1 MTNKHASKQHC
12 LVGNIR
18 PKSKLRKRR
27 NKAKAKARREER
39 LNTAKKAPKAPK
51 APASKVAPPPNK

>member
-1 MTNKHASKQHC
+1 MTNKSSSKQHC

-27 NKAKAKARREER
+27 NKAKAAERRAER
-39 LNTAKKAPKAPK
+39 PTITI
-51 APASKVAPPPNK
+51 

>member
-27 NKAKAKARREER
+27 NKAKANERKA
-39 LNTAKKAPKAPK
+39 TAAAEKAT
-51 APASKVAPPPNK
+51 

>member
-1 MTNKHASKQHC
+1 MTNKSSSHQHG

-27 NKAKAKARREER
+27 NKAKAKER
-39 LNTAKKAPKAPK
+39 KEAILAERAASSEKKAA
-51 APASKVAPPPNK
+51 

>member
-1 MTNKHASKQHC
+1 MTNKHASKQHG

-27 NKAKAKARREER
+27 NKAKAAERKAERR
-39 LNTAKKAPKAPK
+39 A
-51 APASKVAPPPNK
+51 KVAA

>member
-18 PKSKLRKRR
+18 PKSTLAKRR
-27 NKAKAKARREER
+27 NKAKARVRKEELRAKFAKA
-39 LNTAKKAPKAPK
+39 A
-51 APASKVAPPPNK
+51 

>member
-1 MTNKHASKQHC
+1 MTNKSSSKQHG

-27 NKAKAKARREER
+27 NKALAKER
-39 LNTAKKAPKAPK
+39 KLKIMAERAAEKKSA
-51 APASKVAPPPNK
+51 

>member
-1 MTNKHASKQHC
+1 MTNKSSSKQHG

-27 NKAKAKARREER
+27 NKAAAKARKAAVIAER
-39 LNTAKKAPKAPK
+39 AKKAA
-51 APASKVAPPPNK
+51 

>member
-18 PKSKLRKRR
+18 PKSTQTKRE
-27 NKAKAKARREER
+27 NKADARVRREER
-39 LNTAKKAPKAPK
+39 
-51 APASKVAPPPNK
+51 VNKYQELIKG

>member
-1 MTNKHASKQHC
+1 MTNKSSSKQHG

-27 NKAKAKARREER
+27 NKALAKER
-39 LNTAKKAPKAPK
+39 KMAIIAERVANEAPKAKKAA
-51 APASKVAPPPNK
+51 A